1 MKRTNYEKKVLSL
14 IYTHGPLS
22 KREIT
27 KQGHM
32 SWGTA
37 VKAVNTLIEK
47 NYIVRSGT
55 MKREGG
61 LGKNAY
67 VFNLSRTKPLVI
79 GIDINHDRTTIILT
93 NLQEDILITQYH
105 QSPASTDDFNIVKSF
120 LSRVI
125 SHFIKTYISDTTDLY
140 GIGIGIQTFFF
151 QKLSKN
157 KEHEQ
162 LSALVNYLEK
172 KFQVKVRFEVNHR
185 AYAMHEKWDN
195 VVFSHENFLF
205 VSIRNGVGSAI
216 MMNGQLFTGNEGFG
230 GEIGHLK
237 VAPKHVH
244 CRCGSQGCLESVINQ
259 NVLFRR
265 YIEEVKGEIFPDN
278 YTQDQVIQEL
288 PELFRAA
295 TENNQAALKIIN
307 DVAEYLGRSLAH
319 ALMLFNIPNMLVC
332 GYFGEYGN
340 VLIPRLKD
348 VIREQVYAL
357 TEFLVTY
364 RPLKQVGFTRG
375 AALMLLKDFIE

>member
-1 MKRTNYEKKVLSL
+1 
-14 IYTHGPLS
+14 
-22 KREIT
+22 
-27 KQGHM
+27 M

-37 VKAVNTLIEK
+37 VKAVNSLIEK
-47 NYIVRSGT
+47 NYLVCSGT

-67 VFNLSRTKPLVI
+67 VFDISRTTPLVI

-93 NLQEDILITQYH
+93 NLKEDILITQYH
-105 QSPASTDDFNIVKSF
+105 QSPTSTDDFHLVKSF

-125 SHFIKTYISDTTDLY
+125 SHFIKTYVSDTSNLY
-140 GIGIGIQTFFF
+140 GIGIGMQTFFF

-162 LSALVNYLEK
+162 LGALVSYLEK

-216 MMNGQLFTGNEGFG
+216 MLNGQLFTGNEGFG

-237 VAPKHVH
+237 VAPKHVP

-265 YIEEVKGEIFPDN
+265 YVEEVKKEIFPDN

-288 PELFRAA
+288 PELFQAA
-295 TENNQAALKIIN
+295 TENNQAALKIID

-319 ALMLFNIPNMLVC
+319 ALMLFNIPNLLVC

-348 VIREQVYAL
+348 VIREQVYTL

-375 AALMLLKDFIE
+375 AALVLLKDFIG

>member
-1 MKRTNYEKKVLSL
+1 
-14 IYTHGPLS
+14 
-22 KREIT
+22 
-27 KQGHM
+27 
-32 SWGTA
+32 
-37 VKAVNTLIEK
+37 
-47 NYIVRSGT
+47 
-55 MKREGG
+55 
-61 LGKNAY
+61 
-67 VFNLSRTKPLVI
+67 
-79 GIDINHDRTTIILT
+79 
-93 NLQEDILITQYH
+93 
-105 QSPASTDDFNIVKSF
+105 
-120 LSRVI
+120 
-125 SHFIKTYISDTTDLY
+125 
-140 GIGIGIQTFFF
+140 
-151 QKLSKN
+151 
-157 KEHEQ
+157 
-162 LSALVNYLEK
+162 
-172 KFQVKVRFEVNHR
+172 
-185 AYAMHEKWDN
+185 
-195 VVFSHENFLF
+195 
-205 VSIRNGVGSAI
+205 
-216 MMNGQLFTGNEGFG
+216 LFTGNEGFG

-237 VAPKHVH
+237 VAPKHVP

-295 TENNQAALKIIN
+295 TENNQTALKIIN

-348 VIREQVYAL
+348 VIKEGVYAL

-375 AALMLLKDFIE
+375 AALVLLKDFIE

>member
-1 MKRTNYEKKVLSL
+1 MNITDYEKKVLSL
-14 IYTHGPLS
+14 IYAHGPLS

-37 VKAVNTLIEK
+37 VKAVNSLIEK

-61 LGKNAY
+61 AGKNAY
-67 VFNLSRTKPLVI
+67 VFDLSRTSPLVI

-93 NLQEDILITQYH
+93 NLKEDILITQYH
-105 QSPASTDDFNIVKSF
+105 QSPPSIGDFTPVKNF
-120 LSRVI
+120 LARVI
-125 SHFIKTYISDTTDLY
+125 SHFINTYISDTTNLY
-140 GIGIGIQTFFF
+140 GIGIGIQTYFF

-162 LSALVNYLEK
+162 LGALVNFFEK
-172 KFQVKVRFEVNHR
+172 KFRMKVHFEVNHR

-216 MMNGQLFTGNEGFG
+216 MMNGQLFTGNEGFA

-237 VAPKHVH
+237 VAPKQMR

-265 YIEEVKGEIFPDN
+265 YVEEVKGEPFPEN

-295 TENNQAALKIIN
+295 TENNQAALAIIN
-307 DVAEYLGRSLAH
+307 DVAEYLGTSLAH
-319 ALMLFNIPNMLVC
+319 ALMLFNIPNMVVC
-332 GYFGEYGN
+332 GYFGEYGD
-340 VLIPRLKD
+340 VLIPRLEN
-348 VIREQVYAL
+348 VIKEGIYPL
-357 TEFLVTY
+357 TEFSVAY
-364 RPLKQVGFTRG
+364 RPLQQVGFTRG
-375 AALMLLKDFIE
+375 AALLLLKDFIE